1 MRTAETVLGVI
12 RERGRRRL
20 PLENLYQQ
28 LYKQAILND
37 EPKHVYGHR
46 RAVVQR
52 RLAQACEVCG
62 APESCEV
69 HYVRKLADL
78 STPGRREKPLWVRR
92 MAARRRKTLVLC
104 QQCHEASH
112 RERPSRRKVT
122 A

>member
-20 PLENLYQQ
+20 PL
-28 LYKQAILND
+28 
-37 EPKHVYGHR
+37 
-46 RAVVQR
+46 VQR
-52 RLAQACEVCG
+52 LLAQACEVCG
-62 APESCEV
+62 ATESCEV
-69 HYVRKLADL
+69 HHVRKLADL

-104 QQCHEASH
+104 QQCHEAIH